1 MQLRCKEGDLALII
15 REEPGCESNIGRIVK
30 VRGPVGIDAENLLA
44 SWLIKPLIRQI
55 WKVAVVRSVSSEI
68 IYWKSRI
75 SHPDCW
81 LLPLRPPEPEEQS
94 GEPQSEPEEQ
104 PDKLT
109 ATPTKLVSPELEKIR

>member
-1 MQLRCKEGDLALII
+1 MKLRCKEGDLALII

-30 VRGPVGIDAENLLA
+30 VRGPLEINAESQLP

-55 WKVAVVRSVSSEI
+55 WKVAGVKSVSSGI
-68 IYWKSRI
+68 VYWKSRI
-75 SHPDCW
+75 EHPDSW

-109 ATPTKLVSPELEKIR
+109 ATPTKLVSPELEQIR